1 MAKMIQVRNVPPR
14 VHGELTRRA
23 RARGQTLTRYV
34 EEILERETS
43 RPEPA
48 EVFARIRALP
58 KLNISGAELIRQ
70 ARKERDREI
79 MRRIDASSRR
89 VKRTRGS

>member
-1 MAKMIQVRNVPPR
+1 MVWVMARMIQVRHVR
-14 VHGELTRRA
+14 AETHRELVRRA

-43 RPEPA
+43 RPPRE

-58 KLNISGAELIRQ
+58 KVDISGAELIRE
-70 ARKERDREI
+70 ARAERERELARR
-79 MRRIDASSRR
+79 MRSLRR
-89 VKRTRGS
+89 PKRG

>member
-23 RARGQTLTRYV
+23 KSRGQTLTRYV
-34 EEILERETS
+34 EEILEREIG
-43 RPEPA
+43 RPAPE

-58 KLNISGAELIRQ
+58 KVNISGAEIIRQ
-70 ARKERDREI
+70 VRAERDKVIARRLRDS
-79 MRRIDASSRR
+79 MRRRPAR
-89 VKRTRGS
+89 

>member
-43 RPEPA
+43 RPLPE
-48 EVFARIRALP
+48 EVFARIRARP
-58 KLNISGAELIRQ
+58 KVNISGAEIIREVR
-70 ARKERDREI
+70 AERDRE
-79 MRRIDASSRR
+79 MARRLGLNKRR
-89 VKRTRGS
+89 PTR

>member
-23 RARGQTLTRYV
+23 RERGQTLTRYV

-43 RPEPA
+43 RPPME
-48 EVFARIRALP
+48 EVFARIRARP
-58 KLNISGAELIRQ
+58 KVNVSGAEIIRQ
-70 ARKERDREI
+70 VRAERDRELA
-79 MRRIDASSRR
+79 RRLGLTKRR
-89 VKRTRGS
+89 PAR

>member
-14 VHGELTRRA
+14 VHGELARRA

-43 RPEPA
+43 QPPVE
-48 EVFARIRALP
+48 EVWARARALP
-58 KLNISGAELIRQ
+58 KLNISGAEIIRRVR
-70 ARKERDREI
+70 AERDREI
-79 MRRIDASSRR
+79 ARRLGLHK
-89 VKRTRGS
+89 KRPGR